1 MAETKNNTKKKR
13 KSIVVYFRELK
24 SDLKKITWPSAKSVV
39 KNTGLVLVAMAIV
52 SAIIS
57 LVDLGLME
65 LLKLFVGA

>member
-1 MAETKNNTKKKR
+1 MAETKKTNKKKR
-13 KSIVVYFRELK
+13 KSILVFFRELR

-39 KNTGLVLVAMAIV
+39 KNTGLVLVSMAIV

-57 LVDLGLME
+57 LLDLGLME

>member
-1 MAETKNNTKKKR
+1 MAETKNANKKKR
-13 KSIVVYFRELK
+13 KSIVTYLRELK
-24 SDLKKITWPSAKSVV
+24 SDLKKITWPSFKSVAKKSGMV
-39 KNTGLVLVAMAIV
+39 IVAMVIV